1 MASSTKGPSIP
12 VDDPDESMATVNPAT
27 VESISTATPS
37 SLVEVS
43 KPPKAS
49 GKKQS
54 DCWQHFDKRLDL
66 KPPKVQC
73 KHCKR
78 KFSWGKD
85 DIGGSNSHGTT
96 NMNNHIKQ
104 RRCPNYTPPGQQQL
118 AFQVSDNGET
128 RSVVNHSF
136 DQDACRAALTRMII
150 KDELPFM
157 FVQREGFLEFCHQLE
172 PRFDVPSR
180 FTEAKDCMKMYLS
193 EYHKLKAEFKKYGR
207 RLCLTTDTWT
217 SVTNMSYMVLTGHY
231 IDEKWVLKKKI
242 LNFCPVTDHTG
253 LELGK
258 TVASCLLQWG
268 IERVFTLTVDN
279 ISSNNEAVAYLSK
292 RVVGWKAAILGGEH
306 MHLRCAAHI
315 LALVVKD
322 GMDLYNESI
331 SRIREAVK
339 FVRGSAERLKKFKEC
354 AEQRKINITKF
365 LSLDCETRWNST
377 YHMLSAAEKY
387 EEAFYQFEELGYADK
402 FLNPPRPP
410 TRGKTNVPAVPAVPK
425 VWPVASDWETAR
437 AFVRLLKT
445 FYDATLKFSGSTY
458 VTSNLFL
465 DEVICINDVLQ
476 EWVKNGNVLLSDM
489 ADWMVLKYEKYWAV
503 DKINKMLYIAV
514 LLDPRRKEAYLRFA
528 LTELLKENHVTVDHE
543 VHEMM
548 TAVKLILTNMFE
560 EYALIYKGDDTD
572 SRPTTS
578 VQTSRSLEPQ
588 NPINRFVESEKHQET
603 VEGKTELDMYFSEKR
618 EDFNQQF
625 DILNWW
631 KVNSSKYK
639 ILSMIARDVLAM
651 QVSTVA
657 SESAFS
663 TGGRVLNEFRSSML
677 PKTVQALICAQN
689 WLLDKPINLEELIEA
704 VEKIDLGKSQ
714 TLLPLFLH
722 LSLCDQ
728 PCTN

>member
-1 MASSTKGPSIP
+1 MASTQKEVLIFLKTLTERLPQASRQPEPMRNTFNTPGADNSARRIFVDEETRSGAPAERNQPSNFVTQKDLERLLRNRYKSDFADMHQHQPPYPPEVQFLFREDTLLLNSPCMTAPSLTGRAYTWYNKIAPNNIPNWGDMVTAFYKKYFFVSEQITFSDLGRMFQRNNEHPNDYVKRFRIQALDCHDPNVTEQQLVNSSINGMVLIYRTLLENLRFDKHMASSTEGPSIP
-12 VDDPDESMATVNPAT
+12 VDDPDESMATVNPTT

-54 DCWQHFDKRLDL
+54 DCWQHFDKRLDI

-136 DQDACRAALTRMII
+136 DQDACRASLTRMII
-150 KDELPFM
+150 KDELSFM

-258 TVASCLLQWG
+258 TVAACLLQWG
-268 IERVFTLTVDN
+268 IERVFTFTVDN
-279 ISSNNEAVAYLSK
+279 IS
-292 RVVGWKAAILGGEH
+292 
-306 MHLRCAAHI
+306 
-315 LALVVKD
+315 
-322 GMDLYNESI
+322 
-331 SRIREAVK
+331 
-339 FVRGSAERLKKFKEC
+339 
-354 AEQRKINITKF
+354 
-365 LSLDCETRWNST
+365 
-377 YHMLSAAEKY
+377 
-387 EEAFYQFEELGYADK
+387 
-402 FLNPPRPP
+402 
-410 TRGKTNVPAVPAVPK
+410 
-425 VWPVASDWETAR
+425 
-437 AFVRLLKT
+437 
-445 FYDATLKFSGSTY
+445 
-458 VTSNLFL
+458 
-465 DEVICINDVLQ
+465 
-476 EWVKNGNVLLSDM
+476 
-489 ADWMVLKYEKYWAV
+489 
-503 DKINKMLYIAV
+503 
-514 LLDPRRKEAYLRFA
+514 
-528 LTELLKENHVTVDHE
+528 
-543 VHEMM
+543 
-548 TAVKLILTNMFE
+548 
-560 EYALIYKGDDTD
+560 
-572 SRPTTS
+572 S

-639 ILSMIARDVLAM
+639 ILSMISRDVLAM

-657 SESAFS
+657 SESSFS

-704 VEKIDLGKSQ
+704 VEKIDLDGVSRLRKKCSSKKLKDG
-714 TLLPLFLH
+714 LLWVKQDIRDASYNQQKASFG
-722 LSLCDQ
+722 
-728 PCTN
+728 CTETALQLLAELPETRNRKEGVAAA